1 MTTFDAKEMTDFRS
15 GLAAS
20 GRSSEIPVPADIYGW
35 LVGSWELEVC
45 YYGLDVS
52 ARRIRGEARFAWV
65 LEGRAV
71 QDVWIMPRIS
81 ERASELDRS
90 MNMYGTT
97 LRVWDPGI
105 QAWRVTY
112 INPVNGQRDELI
124 GRRSGNDIVQ
134 IGTHADG
141 TPIRWSFTEISENSF
156 HWLGEALGPDGKS
169 WKLEGEF
176 RARRIR

>member
-1 MTTFDAKEMTDFRS
+1 
-15 GLAAS
+15 
-20 GRSSEIPVPADIYGW
+20 
-35 LVGSWELEVC
+35 
-45 YYGLDVS
+45 
-52 ARRIRGEARFAWV
+52 
-65 LEGRAV
+65 
-71 QDVWIMPRIS
+71 
-81 ERASELDRS
+81 